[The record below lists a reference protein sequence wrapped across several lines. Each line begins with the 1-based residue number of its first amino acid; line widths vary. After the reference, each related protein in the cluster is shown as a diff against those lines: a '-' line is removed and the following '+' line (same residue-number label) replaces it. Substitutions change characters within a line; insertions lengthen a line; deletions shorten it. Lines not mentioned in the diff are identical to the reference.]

1 MRIMLDMRC
10 MTTVFSM
17 SLLICRLER
26 RIKMRLKTAI
36 FRIILSSIFIWISA
50 SYLPAAEIYTWTD
63 KDGNLHITKSPPP
76 KGAKLRE
83 VTPYTS
89 KTETEVSDSQ
99 EPETGEITD
108 RESKEAAEA
117 QRKADVA
124 AKKAE
129 EANIKASKA
138 VQKAFDTRYKEATQD
153 RQQRQNRVTEDDV
166 MKAESEAA
174 QAEAEAK
181 KAWEEAQKAREKA
194 QEAQERVKE

>member
-1 MRIMLDMRC
+1 MR
-10 MTTVFSM
+10 TQSVFY
-17 SLLICRLER
+17 L
-26 RIKMRLKTAI
+26 
-36 FRIILSSIFIWISA
+36 IILSSIFIWLGT

-76 KGAKLRE
+76 KGAKLKD
-83 VTPYTS
+83 VTPYSS
-89 KTETEVSDSQ
+89 KTETQGSDDQAPQDSGITNRESQ
-99 EPETGEITD
+99 EVT
-108 RESKEAAEA
+108 EA
-117 QRKADVA
+117 QRKADAA